1 VSDDVSV
8 GELAEVLGHSFKDL
22 SLLEAAITH
31 PSLVGF
37 GRRTTKNEPGSPYER
52 LEFLGDRVLGLVI
65 AEWLLERFPD
75 EREGALAKRHAGL
88 VNRDVVGL
96 AAGAFDLGRYLRMS
110 PAEELGGG
118 RSNVT
123 ILADACEAVMGAL
136 FLDGGW
142 EAPRAVIRRV
152 WADLIDRES
161 APPVEAKTAL
171 QEWAQARGLP
181 LPVYEVLERTG
192 PAHESVFTVR
202 VHVEGREPHEGSAS
216 NKRAAEKA
224 AARAMLMRLGVIVKD
239 GGAA

>member
-1 VSDDVSV
+1 VSDDAPI
-8 GELAEVLGHSFKDL
+8 GELAEILGHAFADL
-22 SLLEAAITH
+22 SLLEAAVTH

-37 GRRTTKNEPGSPYER
+37 GRRTTRNEPGSPYER

-88 VNRDVVGL
+88 VNRDVVGG
-96 AAGAFDLGRYLRMS
+96 AASTFDLGRFLRMS

-118 RSNVT
+118 RANVT
-123 ILADACEAVMGAL
+123 ILADACEAVIGAL
-136 FLDGGW
+136 FLDGGLS
-142 EAPRAVIRRV
+142 APRDLIRRV
-152 WADLIDRES
+152 WADLIERES

-181 LPVYEVLERTG
+181 LPVYELLERTG

-202 VHVEGREPHEGSAS
+202 VHVEGRDPEEGSAS

-224 AARAMLMRLGVIVKD
+224 AARAMLMRLGVIVKNGD
-239 GGAA
+239 GA